1 MTSFTQIGDNQ
12 DLNGSESVRIE
23 EIQVNE
29 MTINVHDEET
39 AHMHTEEGLDAS
51 PKKSLKRKKR
61 ESKSKAIKLKIF
73 SCDFCESQF
82 SNKWRF
88 EKHMTSHTDAVLSSA
103 VQCEICSKKFAPTK
117 IQSHRQGCPRP
128 ARIKTAAQKNKKKD
142 PLKIVK
148 KKDYRRSIDGR
159 YKCPFTEI
167 CSYTSRY
174 GNNLAK
180 HVRIHTGEKRYSCD
194 FCDKRFTDPSSRAK
208 HMLTHPESGAVKCKK
223 CSLFFM
229 PMKLEDHMI
238 NCKRNNAKQEPTN

>member
-1 MTSFTQIGDNQ
+1 
-12 DLNGSESVRIE
+12 
-23 EIQVNE
+23 
-29 MTINVHDEET
+29 
-39 AHMHTEEGLDAS
+39 MHTEEGLDAS

-142 PLKIVK
+142 PLKIVT

-238 NCKRNNAKQEPTN
+238 NCKRNYAKQEPTNWCNNVRFQLLFPRKQEFRKNSAASDSV